1 MFNYTALKQWLWYTA
16 KKKKKNHKEIQKEF
30 YQWIDAA
37 GIKAENCPKKLNH
50 YLFTINEVLEG
61 RGKEFVNQTDE
72 KNDSGPES
80 KPQDYEEA
88 YRLMKKELNNPSER
102 KEINIKGNA
111 ETGKKIFQQISNS
124 ISTSDRQKFR
134 FYTHDQNDKK
144 PNNSPTDDNDNSPS
158 SNSNQETQ
166 KNDNRKFSWP
176 VKIIIGG
183 TILLGLI
190 ILIWLIV
197 KRKKRNPPKKQK

>member
-1 MFNYTALKQWLWYTA
+1 
-16 KKKKKNHKEIQKEF
+16 KKKKKKHNEVQKEF
-30 YQWIDAA
+30 YQWIDAV

-50 YLFTINEVLEG
+50 HLFTINEVLEG
-61 RGKEFVNQTDE
+61 RGKDFVNQTDE
-72 KNDSGPES
+72 KNDSGS
-80 KPQDYEEA
+80 KPKPQTYEEV
-88 YRLMKKELNNPSER
+88 YRLMERELNNPNKR

-111 ETGKKIFQQISNS
+111 ETGKEIFQQISNS

-158 SNSNQETQ
+158 PNSNPKTQ
-166 KNDNRKFSWP
+166 KNDNQKFSWLI
-176 VKIIIGG
+176 KIIIGG
-183 TILLGLI
+183 IILLGLI

-197 KRKKRNPPKKQK
+197 KSKKRNLPKKQK